1 MPLALVESPL
11 RDCRARGRRTPEPRR
26 GGASPA
32 DVVEIVHARTEGWV
46 TGLRLTALPLQRTE
60 FALLLV
66 SLDTFEFWFTIVTPW
81 AITER

>member
-1 MPLALVESPL
+1 
-11 RDCRARGRRTPEPRR
+11 
-26 GGASPA
+26 
-32 DVVEIVHARTEGWV
+32 VVEIVHARTEGWV